1 MTPCLGNIQ
10 CLISARFLGGVAS
23 IIDKRSISLMK
34 KEENKQN

>member
-10 CLISARFLGGVAS
+10 CLISARFLGS

-34 KEENKQN
+34 KEENKIKA

>member
-10 CLISARFLGGVAS
+10 CLISARFLGGAS
-23 IIDKRSISLMK
+23 IIDKSISLMK